1 MNIKAIS
8 TIFKKDDHINAT
20 GNLRDAEKEDQV
32 ATPEV
37 SPEPAETKTTLFYN
51 WRQET
56 DTSSLFVP
64 MWG

>member
-8 TIFKKDDHINAT
+8 TIFSKDAYINT
-20 GNLRDAEKEDQV
+20 TDNSKNPKKEDQT
-32 ATPEV
+32 AAPEV
-37 SPEPAETKTTLFYN
+37 SPEAGETKTTLFYN

-56 DTSSLFVP
+56 DTSAIFVP

>member
-8 TIFKKDDHINAT
+8 TIFSKDSYINTTDHIKEQ
-20 GNLRDAEKEDQV
+20 EKEDQT

-37 SPEPAETKTTLFYN
+37 SPEAAETKTTLFYN

-56 DTSSLFVP
+56 DTSALFVP

>member
-8 TIFKKDDHINAT
+8 TTFSKDGHINTT
-20 GNLRDAEKEDQV
+20 GDIKDQKKEDQT

-37 SPEPAETKTTLFYN
+37 SSEAAENKATPFFN

-56 DTSSLFVP
+56 DTSALFVP

>member
-8 TIFKKDDHINAT
+8 TIFKKDALINTADKLKGT
-20 GNLRDAEKEDQV
+20 EKEGQE

-37 SPEPAETKTTLFYN
+37 SPDPAETKTSLFYN

>member
-8 TIFKKDDHINAT
+8 TIFKKDDHINT
-20 GNLRDAEKEDQV
+20 TDNLKDSEKEDQ
-32 ATPEV
+32 AAPPEV
-37 SPEPAETKTTLFYN
+37 SPELAETKTTLFYN